1 MVEEAFALLTASKL
15 INVVLKV
22 KKWSDAGLLSFIQD
36 INYLKKTQ
44 GFQFPAA
51 AKTMNTLESL
61 LQVLR
66 PHNTRTTLMS
76 FLQDKIDELTYS

>member
-36 INYLKKTQ
+36 INYL
-44 GFQFPAA
+44 
-51 AKTMNTLESL
+51 
-61 LQVLR
+61 
-66 PHNTRTTLMS
+66 
-76 FLQDKIDELTYS
+76 